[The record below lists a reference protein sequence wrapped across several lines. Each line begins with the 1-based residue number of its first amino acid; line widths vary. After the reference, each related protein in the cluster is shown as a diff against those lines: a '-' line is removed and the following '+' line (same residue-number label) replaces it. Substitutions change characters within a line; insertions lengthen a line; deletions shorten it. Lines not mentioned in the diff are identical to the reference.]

1 MIGVFI
7 NRIPA
12 VRVDGPAVYI
22 RPPKRGDQ
30 AQWVEIRKASRDFL
44 APWEPA
50 WPPDATTPAAYNRR
64 FRRFCEDWRSRSGFT
79 FFIFEQETDA
89 LVGGV
94 ALSNVRRGV
103 SQSGSIGYWMGES
116 YSGRGY
122 MSEAVRLLL
131 SFAFDTL
138 GLHRVEAAC
147 LPHNRASRRLLAKLG
162 FREEGLARRYLC
174 INGRWQDHVTHAIL
188 RDDPPSR
195 AAGDR

>member
-1 MIGVFI
+1 
-7 NRIPA
+7 
-12 VRVDGPAVYI
+12 
-22 RPPKRGDQ
+22 
-30 AQWVEIRKASRDFL
+30 
-44 APWEPA
+44 
-50 WPPDATTPAAYNRR
+50 
-64 FRRFCEDWRSRSGFT
+64 
-79 FFIFEQETDA
+79 
-89 LVGGV
+89 
-94 ALSNVRRGV
+94 
-103 SQSGSIGYWMGES
+103 MGES